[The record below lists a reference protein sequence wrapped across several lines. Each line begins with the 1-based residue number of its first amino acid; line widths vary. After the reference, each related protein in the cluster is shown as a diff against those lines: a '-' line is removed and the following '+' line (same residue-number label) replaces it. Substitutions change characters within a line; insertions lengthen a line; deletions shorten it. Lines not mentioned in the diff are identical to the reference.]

1 MTEILHLD
9 QKNYDSVC
17 QTPGAVV
24 ILDFFATWC
33 GPCKIMAKILEDFAA
48 QAPASIVIG
57 KIDVGEA
64 PELAAPFG
72 ITSIPTIVIMK
83 DGKSVY
89 QRAGV
94 HEKQELIDLVEKFK

>member
-1 MTEILHLD
+1 MSEILHLD
-9 QKNYDSVC
+9 QKNYDSTI
-17 QTPGAVV
+17 QTPGAVI

-33 GPCKIMAKILEDFAA
+33 GPCKIMANILEEFAA
-48 QAPASIVIG
+48 DAPENVIIG

-72 ITSIPTIVIMK
+72 VTSIPTIVIMK
-83 DGKSVY
+83 DGQNVY

-94 HEKQELIDLVEKFK
+94 HEKQELSKLVEQFK